1 MRHNPTRAEGRL
13 WSWLRN
19 RRFDGHK
26 FRRQHP
32 IGPYIVDFY
41 CPALKLA
48 LESDGR
54 HHEAIWRTQYEGAR
68 TEYLRR
74 RGITIV
80 RIRNEDFIRDS
91 FMVEEVI
98 LAAIRE
104 RE

>member
-1 MRHNPTRAEGRL
+1 MATSFADNIRL
-13 WSWLRN
+13 VRTSL
-19 RRFDGHK
+19 
-26 FRRQHP
+26 
-32 IGPYIVDFY
+32 YFY